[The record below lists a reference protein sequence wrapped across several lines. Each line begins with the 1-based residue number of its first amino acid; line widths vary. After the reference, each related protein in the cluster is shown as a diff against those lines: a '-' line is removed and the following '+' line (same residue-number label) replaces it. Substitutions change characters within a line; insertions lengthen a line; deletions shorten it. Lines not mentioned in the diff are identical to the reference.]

1 MIAGFNLYLKCNLHP
16 TSLSRPLRGHPPQ
29 RGGPSPL
36 GKVAERQRGRKRQ
49 SLHSSLYFPAKIC
62 YYKSLK
68 GGEPVKTKKLTTLS
82 LLCAIALTIFMLE
95 AQIPPLVPIPGIK
108 LGLANIVT
116 VFAVFAIGPK
126 EAAAVLFARIFL
138 GAVFAGNFSTIF
150 YSAAGGTLAILVTI
164 GLKFILTKKQL
175 WIAGTLGAIAH
186 SIGQMAMAVALTG
199 TPSLI
204 LYLPV
209 MIAVSILTGSFTG
222 LCAQLLVNRGNL
234 WKITSA

>member
-1 MIAGFNLYLKCNLHP
+1 M
-16 TSLSRPLRGHPPQ
+16 
-29 RGGPSPL
+29 
-36 GKVAERQRGRKRQ
+36 
-49 SLHSSLYFPAKIC
+49 
-62 YYKSLK
+62 
-68 GGEPVKTKKLTTLS
+68 KTRKLTTLS

-126 EAAAVLFARIFL
+126 EAAAVLFVRIFL

-150 YSAAGGTLAILVTI
+150 YSAAGGACAILTTI

-175 WIAGTLGAIAH
+175 WIAGCLGAIAH
-186 SIGQMAMAVALTG
+186 SLGQMAMAMTLTG

-209 MIAVSILTGSFTG
+209 MVVVSILTGSFTG

-234 WKITSA
+234 WKITST